1 MTTGKY
7 ALNNTFNG
15 KKGYEC
21 SIYSVILV
29 LKKKTLIF
37 EYMNVHIQICLRD
50 RKEDG
55 LK

>member
-1 MTTGKY
+1 MFY
-7 ALNNTFNG
+7 IQCDFSF
-15 KKGYEC
+15 EE
-21 SIYSVILV
+21 
-29 LKKKTLIF
+29 KTLIF

>member
-1 MTTGKY
+1 M
-7 ALNNTFNG
+7 LLIIPLMG
-15 KKGYEC
+15 KKGYERSTC
-21 SIYSVILV
+21 SVIFV
-29 LKKKTLIF
+29 LKKKTWIF